1 MSVRIKC
8 EEVLLVDPKAEVVD
22 FDEEN
27 TGVDVPTE
35 FIEFPDTIEVS
46 GEVEEKEDV
55 ILGRN

>member
-1 MSVRIKC
+1 M
-8 EEVLLVDPKAEVVD
+8 LVDPKAEVVD